1 MDAAADHA
9 VSDHADPDHNG
20 PDIVRRH
27 VAMLEDFLREA
38 VQDFGRGDIMARIAA
53 LRNEDFDFGSLSGK
67 GTIAGV
73 GFTGTLTG
81 TGSTTGEFGG
91 GFFGPKAAEYGYA
104 WDFTGSDFTAE
115 GFASGKKTP

>member
-53 LRNEDFDFGSLSGK
+53 LRNEEFDFGSLSESEAAHAARIM
-67 GTIAGV
+67 TCMSALSVIAEDV
-73 GFTGTLTG
+73 G
-81 TGSTTGEFGG
+81 
-91 GFFGPKAAEYGYA
+91 
-104 WDFTGSDFTAE
+104 
-115 GFASGKKTP
+115 